1 MGQPGVAPG
10 DRAAMA
16 SGPAKTAIDLAGAVV
31 LITGA
36 TGGVGAVAAPAF
48 VAAGASVALV
58 SRSQQR
64 LEHLALSAGIP
75 ESCRLLYPA
84 DLTDPAQARG
94 AVDATLARFGRLD
107 VVVNL
112 LGSWAPGKIASTSDD
127 LWHGQLAT
135 NLHAVFYV
143 LREAVPRMSDGGAI
157 VNVANA
163 LPVQG
168 RGGQL
173 AYAVAKGGV
182 VTLTQS
188 LALELKPRGIRV
200 NVILP
205 RNIDTPGN
213 RALQPGT
220 DPTFWPSAEDV
231 THVVLFLSSARA
243 AAVSGALVPVY
254 GGS

>member
-1 MGQPGVAPG
+1 MG
-10 DRAAMA
+10 
-16 SGPAKTAIDLAGAVV
+16 SETAIDMAGAVV

-36 TGGVGAVAAPAF
+36 TGGVGTVAAPVFAE
-48 VAAGASVALV
+48 AGASLTLV
-58 SRSQQR
+58 SRSR
-64 LEHLALSAGIP
+64 EKLEHLASSADMP
-75 ESCRLLYPA
+75 NNRCLLHPA
-84 DLTDPAQARG
+84 DLTDPVQARDV
-94 AVDATLARFGRLD
+94 VDATLSRFGRLD

-163 LPVQG
+163 VPVEG

-182 VTLTQS
+182 ITLTQS
-188 LALELKPRGIRV
+188 LALELKPRAIRV
-200 NVILP
+200 NAVLP

-213 RALQPGT
+213 RALQPNA
-220 DPTFWPSAEDV
+220 DPTSWPSAEDV
-231 THVVLFLSSARA
+231 AQVVLFLSCARS

>member
-1 MGQPGVAPG
+1 M
-10 DRAAMA
+10 R
-16 SGPAKTAIDLAGAVV
+16 SKTAIDLAGAVV
-31 LITGA
+31 LIAGA
-36 TGGVGAVAAPAF
+36 TGGVGTVAAPAF
-48 VAAGASVALV
+48 AEAGASLALI
-58 SRSQQR
+58 SRSRER
-64 LEHLALSAGIP
+64 LEHLAVSAGLP
-75 ESCRLLYPA
+75 EDRLLLHPA
-84 DLTDPAQARG
+84 DLTDPTQARG

-112 LGSWAPGKIASTSDD
+112 VGSWAPGRIASTSDD

-163 LPVQG
+163 LPVEG

-182 VTLTQS
+182 ITLTQS
-188 LALELKPRGIRV
+188 LALELKPRAIRV
-200 NVILP
+200 NAVLP

-213 RALQPGT
+213 RVLQPNADYT
-220 DPTFWPSAEDV
+220 SWPSAEDV
-231 THVVLFLSSARA
+231 AQVVLFLSSPGA

>member
-1 MGQPGVAPG
+1 MG
-10 DRAAMA
+10 
-16 SGPAKTAIDLAGAVV
+16 SETAIDLAGAVV
-31 LITGA
+31 LVTGA

-48 VAAGASVALV
+48 AEAGASLALV
-58 SRSQQR
+58 SRSRER
-64 LEHLALSAGIP
+64 LEDLALSAGIP
-75 ESCRLLYPA
+75 ETLCLLHAA
-84 DLTDPAQARG
+84 DLTDPRQARG
-94 AVDATLARFGRLD
+94 AVGATLARFGRLD

-143 LREAVPRMSDGGAI
+143 LREAAPRMSDGGAI

-163 LPVQG
+163 LPVEG

-173 AYAVAKGGV
+173 AYAVAKGAV
-182 VTLTQS
+182 ITLTQS
-188 LALELKPRGIRV
+188 LALELKPRGIRA

-205 RNIDTPGN
+205 RNVDTPGN
-213 RALQPGT
+213 RALQPNADYT
-220 DPTFWPSAEDV
+220 SWPSADDV
-231 THVVLFLSSARA
+231 AQVVLFLSSARA

>member
-1 MGQPGVAPG
+1 MGFE
-10 DRAAMA
+10 
-16 SGPAKTAIDLAGAVV
+16 SAIDLTGTVV

-36 TGGVGAVAAPAF
+36 TGGVGTAAAPAF
-48 VAAGASVALV
+48 ADAGASLALV
-58 SRSQQR
+58 SRSRER
-64 LEHLALSAGIP
+64 LEDLALSAGIL
-75 ESCRLLYPA
+75 ESHCLLHPA
-84 DLTDPAQARG
+84 DLTDPVQARG
-94 AVDATLARFGRLD
+94 AVAATLARFGRLD
-107 VVVNL
+107 AVVNL

-163 LPVQG
+163 LPVEG

-182 VTLTQS
+182 ITLTRS
-188 LALELKPRGIRV
+188 LALELKARRIRV
-200 NVILP
+200 NAILP

-213 RALQPGT
+213 RALQPDA
-220 DPTFWPSAEDV
+220 DPSSWPSAADV
-231 THVVLFLSSARA
+231 AQIVVFLSSARA
-243 AAVSGALVPVY
+243 AAVSGALVPV
-254 GGS
+254 